1 MRVWFGL
8 VFSMMFVFVMKFDYD
23 VCLNLLGL
31 VAFCPTMYEC
41 FIMGEYNYII
51 LSYAIFAGSFFGYVS
66 VLCPIKKIH
75 KPICDNIALWI
86 SFGQRLKMWH
96 VYYTFQVKVRRF
108 SLSYLLCVALCS
120 LFQRL

>member
-51 LSYAIFAGSFFGYVS
+51 LSYVIFAGSFFGYVS

-75 KPICDNIALWI
+75 TPICDNIALWI
-86 SFGQRLKMWH
+86 S
-96 VYYTFQVKVRRF
+96 
-108 SLSYLLCVALCS
+108 A
-120 LFQRL
+120 